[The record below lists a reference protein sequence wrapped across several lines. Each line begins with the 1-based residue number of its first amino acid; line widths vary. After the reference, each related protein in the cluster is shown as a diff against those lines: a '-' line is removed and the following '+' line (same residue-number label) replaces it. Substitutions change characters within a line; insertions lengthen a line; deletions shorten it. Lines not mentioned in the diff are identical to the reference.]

1 MAGQGAL
8 GLEVRSSS
16 AGLLAAL
23 QRLAHQPSALAT
35 QAEREVSRRLG
46 GSCSMP
52 LAAHA
57 VWQDGQMTLNAAL
70 GHATEPGQPLVK
82 VVLQAAVADAA
93 AALALGRQAAEAL
106 LAQGGQAYL
115 PCGA

>member
-1 MAGQGAL
+1 
-8 GLEVRSSS
+8 LEVRSSS

-70 GHATEPGQPLVK
+70 GHATEPQQPLVK
-82 VVLQAAVADAA
+82 VALRAPVADAD